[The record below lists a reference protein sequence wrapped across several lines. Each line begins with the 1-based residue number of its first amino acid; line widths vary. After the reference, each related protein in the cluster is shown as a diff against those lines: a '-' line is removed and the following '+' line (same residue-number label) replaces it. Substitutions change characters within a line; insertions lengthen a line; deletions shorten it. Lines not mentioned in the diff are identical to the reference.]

1 MGFPI
6 IIPVVFRIS
15 RTGCQGD
22 DKLKPSNST
31 QSKGWFAVDKKTQNQ
46 KDVETCG
53 KLADQMAKTEYRHPL
68 YQHESMDSED
78 GKRVT
83 HNVSARVPGFG
94 VQNFCFSTDK
104 KNLEKDNKE
113 A

>member
-1 MGFPI
+1 M
-6 IIPVVFRIS
+6 S
-15 RTGCQGD
+15 GD
-22 DKLKPSNST
+22 DESKPSKKPNST
-31 QSKGWFAVDKKTQNQ
+31 QSGGWFGFGGKKTQNQ
-46 KDVETCG
+46 KDTETCRE
-53 KLADQMAKTEYRHPL
+53 LADQMAKTEYRHPF

-104 KNLEKDNKE
+104 KNLKKG
-113 A
+113 

>member
-1 MGFPI
+1 M
-6 IIPVVFRIS
+6 V
-15 RTGCQGD
+15 
-22 DKLKPSNST
+22 
-31 QSKGWFAVDKKTQNQ
+31 TQNQ
-46 KDVETCG
+46 KDAETCG
-53 KLADQMAKTEYRHPL
+53 KLADRMAKTEYRHPL

>member
-1 MGFPI
+1 L
-6 IIPVVFRIS
+6 R
-15 RTGCQGD
+15 Q
-22 DKLKPSNST
+22 
-31 QSKGWFAVDKKTQNQ
+31 
-46 KDVETCG
+46 TCG
-53 KLADQMAKTEYRHPL
+53 SNGKNGVSPL
-68 YQHESMDSED
+68 YQHESMDSEE

-104 KNLEKDNKE
+104 KNIEKDKTKK

>member
-1 MGFPI
+1 
-6 IIPVVFRIS
+6 
-15 RTGCQGD
+15 
-22 DKLKPSNST
+22 
-31 QSKGWFAVDKKTQNQ
+31 
-46 KDVETCG
+46 
-53 KLADQMAKTEYRHPL
+53 MAKTEYRHPL